1 LNRAPSVGTFP
12 RRGEVRMD
20 ERKGRTLSSE
30 QAFEILRHAFK
41 PLSCVAQSQNV
52 GTLIM
57 FEVSD
62 GTKRM
67 LKHGIPAAFAHKDNI
82 LRTQIMGVRRVIENK
97 GVKLSPWEMPSL

>member
-1 LNRAPSVGTFP
+1 V
-12 RRGEVRMD
+12 
-20 ERKGRTLSSE
+20 
-30 QAFEILRHAFK
+30 
-41 PLSCVAQSQNV
+41 
-52 GTLIM
+52 

-67 LKHGIPAAFAHKDNI
+67 LKHGIPSAFAHKDYI

>member
-1 LNRAPSVGTFP
+1 
-12 RRGEVRMD
+12 MD
-20 ERKGRTLSSE
+20 EGNGRTLSSE

-52 GTLIM
+52 GTLVV

-62 GTKRM
+62 GPKRI
-67 LKHGIPAAFAHKDNI
+67 LKHGIPAVFAHKDYI

-97 GVKLSPWEMPSL
+97 GVKLAPWEMPSLKAHRERRRMVLRLSCVD